1 MLAAGSVGRRSG
13 KMRSAEDILI
23 DDAGKVLPVAALA
36 LRFGRRKADDIL
48 IEHAVCE
55 LGYIHAATR
64 SEGMMVELRAAAF
77 SLVTLI
83 GALFAITDRKP
94 SHILLTIFWEEG
106 RRTSENLCQPRR
118 FRGARRDAG
127 SISIGHSL
135 QRIWL
140 NPRESPGSS
149 SGPQDNPGS

>member
-1 MLAAGSVGRRSG
+1 MLCSPRGRLG
-13 KMRSAEDILI
+13 GEAEKMRSAEDILI

-36 LRFGRRKADDIL
+36 LRFGRRKADDTL

-64 SEGMMVELRAAAF
+64 SDGMMVELRAAAF

-106 RRTSENLCQPRR
+106 RRTSETFASL
-118 FRGARRDAG
+118 GAFAVRAEMLAQ
-127 SISIGHSL
+127 SASVIA
-135 QRIWL
+135 
-140 NPRESPGSS
+140 S
-149 SGPQDNPGS
+149 SGFG